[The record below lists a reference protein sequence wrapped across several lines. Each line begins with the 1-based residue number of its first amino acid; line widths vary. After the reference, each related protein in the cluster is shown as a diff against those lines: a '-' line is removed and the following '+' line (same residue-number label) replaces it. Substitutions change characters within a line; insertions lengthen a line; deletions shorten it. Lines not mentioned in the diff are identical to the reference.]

1 MSALLLEIHP
11 VVPAP
16 AGPGREAAA
25 PMFAALAAV
34 AGALAPW
41 LLLVT
46 AYAGFTR
53 TAAAC
58 LAGPLPI

>member
-1 MSALLLEIHP
+1 MSALLLEIQP
-11 VVPAP
+11 IMPAP
-16 AGPGREAAA
+16 VRLGHAA
-25 PMFAALAAV
+25 PAPMLAALATV

-46 AYAGFTR
+46 AYAGLTR

-58 LAGPLPI
+58 LVGPMPI

>member
-1 MSALLLEIHP
+1 MSALLLEIQP
-11 VVPAP
+11 VMPASARPGRAGPAP
-16 AGPGREAAA
+16 AI
-25 PMFAALAAV
+25 AALAAV

-46 AYAGFTR
+46 AYAGLTR

-58 LAGPLPI
+58 LAGPMPV

>member
-1 MSALLLEIHP
+1 
-11 VVPAP
+11 
-16 AGPGREAAA
+16 
-25 PMFAALAAV
+25 MFAALAAV

-46 AYAGFTR
+46 TYAGFTR